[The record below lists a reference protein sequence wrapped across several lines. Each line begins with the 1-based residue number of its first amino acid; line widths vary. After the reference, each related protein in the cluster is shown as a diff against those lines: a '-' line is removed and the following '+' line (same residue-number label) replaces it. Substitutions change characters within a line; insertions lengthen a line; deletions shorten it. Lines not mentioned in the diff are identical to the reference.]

1 MSCLD
6 VTDSA
11 GNIKSITVGSQS
23 NESLLLELG
32 GNEGVD
38 LEGLDI
44 VKFLDGLLDLVL
56 VGSSVDLE
64 DKGVGVLN
72 LLDGTFRVDVG
83 DDDLVGVESWE
94 VGNRLAEVLRVLWE
108 LQSLWSSEGS
118 RGSNGEDLVA
128 VDTLGDGLLSLLGL
142 LGSGD

>member
-23 NESLLLELG
+23 NKSLLLELG

-44 VKFLDGLLDLVL
+44 VKLLDGLLDLVL

-64 DKGVGVLN
+64 DEGVGVLN
-72 LLDGTFRVDVG
+72 LLDGTLGVDVR
-83 DDDLVGVESWE
+83 DDDLVGVESWK

-108 LQSLWSSEGS
+108 LQSLWSSEGGG
-118 RGSNGEDLVA
+118 GSDREDLVA
-128 VDTLGDGLLSLLGL
+128 VDTLSDGLLSLLGL
-142 LGSGD
+142 LGS